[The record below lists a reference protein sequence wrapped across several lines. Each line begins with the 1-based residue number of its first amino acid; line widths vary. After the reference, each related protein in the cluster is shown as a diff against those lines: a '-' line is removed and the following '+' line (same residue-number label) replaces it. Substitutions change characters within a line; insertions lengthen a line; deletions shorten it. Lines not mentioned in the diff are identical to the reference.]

1 MDRKKLDIAISI
13 IAAIVLWFYVINI
26 ENPITNTVIRDV
38 PINMEG
44 TVELQERGYAVSSA
58 SAETIDINIQ
68 GTRNEVLRVSAAD
81 ISVRTNVSG
90 LSEGSSS
97 VVISY
102 SVPQGI
108 TVTSVETNN
117 VTYNVEKYVTVSKP
131 VEVIMEGTSGSREV
145 TVISTSLSQ
154 VDVSGAE
161 SLVASVDTVRVNGS
175 LSKAELDQETVNAL
189 ACKAV
194 DESGKEVAGVT
205 LAHDTI
211 NVTAAVYQ
219 TKTVPLEVPIKGD
232 VWEGTTLTG
241 TALPESVVI
250 KGPASMLSQT
260 SGVSAKTIDISGI
273 YEDKEFEV
281 VPSLPDGLY
290 LSDSNTA
297 LIAKFTVAT
306 EGQLIFNYKASDIRI
321 MDVADGLKASVTLG
335 DALDKFSGTVTGPVS
350 LLRPLA
356 AGDVAPTVSVRNR
369 GAGDYDL
376 TMTPLQNI
384 SGLKVVFSP
393 ATVTITLK

>member
-131 VEVIMEGTSGSREV
+131 VDIIMEGASGSREV
-145 TVISTSLSQ
+145 TVISSSLSQ

-241 TALPESVVI
+241 TVLPESIVI

-290 LSDSNTA
+290 LSNSNTA
-297 LIAKFTVAT
+297 LTAKFTVAT
-306 EGQLIFNYKASDIRI
+306 EGQLVFNYKASDIRI

-384 SGLKVVFSP
+384 NGLKVVFSP

>member
-131 VEVIMEGTSGSREV
+131 VDIIMEGASGSREV
-145 TVISTSLSQ
+145 TVISSSLSQ

-194 DESGKEVAGVT
+194 DESGKEVVGVT

-219 TKTVPLEVPIKGD
+219 TKTVPLEVSIKGD

-241 TALPESVVI
+241 TVLPESVVI

-260 SGVSAKTIDISGI
+260 SGVSSKTIDISGI

-290 LSDSNTA
+290 LSNSNTA
-297 LIAKFTVAT
+297 LTAKFTVAT
-306 EGQLIFNYKASDIRI
+306 EGQLVFNYKASDIRI

-384 SGLKVVFSP
+384 NGLKVVFSP

>member
-58 SAETIDINIQ
+58 SAETLDINIQ

-131 VEVIMEGTSGSREV
+131 VDIIMEGASGSREQRGSAGAV
-145 TVISTSLSQ
+145 AACSDRYILSHQRQEIQSWRPGKVLEKRKGELDRSDRKKGKHPKLRDNIDSLTQENRAASPQQRLHLAQFQSRHKAQSDRRETPKQLQDACHLISAQ
-154 VDVSGAE
+154 KPEASGAKRYDPVRGHPVQIR
-161 SLVASVDTVRVNGS
+161 SHLCVYGQGLRRASADLRKRHT
-175 LSKAELDQETVNAL
+175 
-189 ACKAV
+189 
-194 DESGKEVAGVT
+194 AGHREWNMCH
-205 LAHDTI
+205 L
-211 NVTAAVYQ
+211 
-219 TKTVPLEVPIKGD
+219 
-232 VWEGTTLTG
+232 
-241 TALPESVVI
+241 
-250 KGPASMLSQT
+250 GPS
-260 SGVSAKTIDISGI
+260 
-273 YEDKEFEV
+273 F
-281 VPSLPDGLY
+281 
-290 LSDSNTA
+290 
-297 LIAKFTVAT
+297 
-306 EGQLIFNYKASDIRI
+306 R
-321 MDVADGLKASVTLG
+321 
-335 DALDKFSGTVTGPVS
+335 
-350 LLRPLA
+350 RPC
-356 AGDVAPTVSVRNR
+356 
-369 GAGDYDL
+369 
-376 TMTPLQNI
+376 
-384 SGLKVVFSP
+384 
-393 ATVTITLK
+393 